1 MPIRQTNWVT
11 GDDTCSVTRPSRGA
25 ASHPVFSLVV
35 LTAPLFFSG
44 EAAFLEGLLAAGLE
58 KLHLRK
64 PEADKEEMETLL
76 QQIDV
81 RWHPRLVLHPWA
93 GRAGSCD
100 EALRLAARYGIPQIH
115 CSLKEMEEP
124 NVPKT
129 EPIAGA
135 PVAVSSS
142 LHSWEEIKDIRGM
155 GLTYVFLSPVF
166 DSISKP
172 GYAANPDLW
181 RRPDRP
187 YPCKVIGLGGIDKDS
202 MGELIR
208 EGWDGAAVLGWIW
221 EEPDRAV
228 ERYKQ
233 LKKIIAS
240 HCL

>member
-1 MPIRQTNWVT
+1 M
-11 GDDTCSVTRPSRGA
+11 
-25 ASHPVFSLVV
+25 
-35 LTAPLFFSG
+35 
-44 EAAFLEGLLAAGLE
+44 EA
-58 KLHLRK
+58 
-64 PEADKEEMETLL
+64 LL
-76 QQIDV
+76 QQINA

-100 EALRLAARYGIPQIH
+100 EAFRLAARYGIPQIH
-115 CSLKEMEEP
+115 CSLKEMEESDVPKEIGGSNVAKEMGKP

-172 GYAANPDLW
+172 GYVANPDLW

-187 YPCKVIGLGGIDKDS
+187 YPCKVIGLGGVDKDS
-202 MGELIR
+202 IGELIR

-228 ERYKQ
+228 RRYKR
-233 LKKIIAS
+233 LRKIIAS
-240 HCL
+240 HCP